1 MKKLVPVLLLV
12 VLFLASCYPGG
23 PITITT
29 PGKLPVINSFSA
41 SPSNISAGESST
53 LNWTVTGATAVSIDQ
68 GIGNVALTGRRA
80 VMPSVTTVYTLTAT
94 NVAGM
99 SATATT
105 QVIVSGAPSPPAYTC
120 WSAGGQFFHG

>member
-1 MKKLVPVLLLV
+1 MKKLIPLLLLLAV
-12 VLFLASCYPGG
+12 VFTAGCLPGG
-23 PITITT
+23 PITISTSGQ
-29 PGKLPVINSFSA
+29 PPAINSFDA
-41 SPSNISAGESST
+41 SPSSISAGESST
-53 LNWTVTGATAVSIDQ
+53 LSWNVSGATTVSIDQ

-105 QVIVSGAPSPPAYTC
+105 QVIVS
-120 WSAGGQFFHG
+120 